1 MSRPGATADR
11 NRRSGYADFLRGVG
25 GRTTM
30 FVRLST
36 VGEGLADAD
45 LVRVPSGPAI
55 NLCTEEVSYGL
66 AGNLAPVTF
75 IKTSIR
81 LLPPDPGRVP
91 DQLLDQLRDQLHDR
105 VSDFTHPEPRP
116 VPGDTR
122 QPPDAP
128 PATAADRPG

>member
-1 MSRPGATADR
+1 
-11 NRRSGYADFLRGVG
+11 
-25 GRTTM
+25 M

-45 LVRVPSGPAI
+45 LVRGPSGSAI

-66 AGNLAPVTF
+66 AGNRAPVTF
-75 IKTSIR
+75 IKISINLLTRSRTESLINSLISSLIEFLIEFLTS
-81 LLPPDPGRVP
+81 
-91 DQLLDQLRDQLHDR
+91 H
-105 VSDFTHPEPRP
+105 TPEPRP
-116 VPGDTR
+116 VPGDTH